1 MFEYAQAMQL
11 ANQVLRSNPNTYEY
25 DIEWTKDGKMH
36 SVPANLL
43 GSGSTSIVFL
53 GKDKHVYIGSR
64 TDSQDRAK
72 EILGMFH
79 EQYGSVPYIPQ
90 IEYIEETEFPF
101 PIYDRSPSNVYTVE
115 EDEDAAGELKNK
127 EPIGYEQRRVQM
139 YRSKLYRVP
148 VNRSGLE
155 YARVIESFY
164 RRTNF
169 NVGRKVSDLFDELIE
184 DGEDYSYDNID
195 EVNNLVDA
203 FRAKEMEQAL
213 SDKRSFQPYMHNLS
227 QPRQKTMLSIFE
239 SFVKLQRFVYENV
252 DTDTQTVSFEFQP
265 FNLGNDSRKRL
276 ILLDI
281 FFTRKKAY

>member
-25 DIEWTKDGKMH
+25 DIEWTKDGKKH

-72 EILGMFH
+72 EILAMFY

-90 IEYIEETEFPF
+90 IEYIETTEFPF
-101 PIYDRSPSNVYTVE
+101 PIYDTSPSNVYTVE

-127 EPIGYEQRRVQM
+127 EPIGYEQRPVQM
-139 YRSKLYRVP
+139 YRSKLYKVP
-148 VNRSGLE
+148 VNNSGLE

-169 NVGRKVSDLFDELIE
+169 DVGRKVGDFFDELIE
-184 DGEDYSYDNID
+184 QENYSYDNID
-195 EVNNLVDA
+195 KINNFVDA
-203 FRAKEMEQAL
+203 FRAQELAKAL
-213 SDKRSFQPYMHNLS
+213 SDKRSFKPFMHNLS
-227 QPRQKTMLSIFE
+227 EPRKKTMLSIFE

-252 DTDTQTVSFEFQP
+252 DTDTQTVSFEFQD

-281 FFTRKKAY
+281 FFTRNKPY

>member
-25 DIEWTKDGKMH
+25 DIEWTKDGKKH

-64 TDSQDRAK
+64 TDSQDRAN
-72 EILGMFH
+72 EILAMFY

-90 IEYIEETEFPF
+90 IEYIETTEFPF
-101 PIYDRSPSNVYTVE
+101 PIYDTSPSNVYTAE

-127 EPIGYEQRRVQM
+127 EPIGYEQRPVQM
-139 YRSKLYRVP
+139 YRSKLYKVP
-148 VNRSGLE
+148 VNKSGLE

-164 RRTNF
+164 YRTNF
-169 NVGRKVSDLFDELIE
+169 EVGRKVSDFFDELIE
-184 DGEDYSYDNID
+184 QENYSYDNID
-195 EVNNLVDA
+195 KINNFVDA
-203 FRAKEMEQAL
+203 FRARELAKAL
-213 SDKRSFQPYMHNLS
+213 GDKRSFKPFMHNLS

>member
-25 DIEWTKDGKMH
+25 DIEWTKDGKRH

-72 EILGMFH
+72 EILAMFY

-90 IEYIEETEFPF
+90 IEYIETTEFPF
-101 PIYDRSPSNVYTVE
+101 PIYDRSPSNVYTAE

-127 EPIGYEQRRVQM
+127 EPIGYEQRPVKM
-139 YRSKLYRVP
+139 YRSKLYKVP
-148 VNRSGLE
+148 VNKSGLE

-169 NVGRKVSDLFDELIE
+169 DVGRKVGALFDELIKQE
-184 DGEDYSYDNID
+184 NYSNID
-195 EVNNLVDA
+195 KINNFVDA
-203 FRAKEMEQAL
+203 FRAQELAQAL
-213 SDKRSFQPYMHNLS
+213 SDKRSLKPFMHNLS